1 MVVVSGCEEQYKLF
15 KACIIVSLCISVSG
29 EANFPMSHMGLTVGS
44 SIQPAVAQE
53 LIEHPSNIE
62 KGLCQRFLWIAPKP
76 NPTLFDEL
84 QCIDKDFTTAI
95 GESYMTKDS

>member
-1 MVVVSGCEEQYKLF
+1 MT
-15 KACIIVSLCISVSG
+15 
-29 EANFPMSHMGLTVGS
+29 HTGLTVGF
-44 SIQPAVAQE
+44 IQPAVARG

-95 GESYMTKDS
+95 GESCLPKTHSEAECVEGIFLILNPP